1 MVEVSP
7 AMRAGMV
14 QTWVASRD
22 QRERWVGFN
31 WAALPVCLRN
41 ILGGFSAG
49 KERCLFHS
57 ESDFITESNF

>member
-22 QRERWVGFN
+22 QSEHWVGFEQPGSP
-31 WAALPVCLRN
+31 ACVP
-41 ILGGFSAG
+41 
-49 KERCLFHS
+49 
-57 ESDFITESNF
+57 